1 MKPGAERAA
10 ALRGALVD
18 NAAAIVLTDP
28 VNIAWLCGFDGS
40 NAVVVVDAHSMHLCT
55 DGRYATQAPAQ
66 AAAHG
71 ADLAVVVDS
80 DAVAAAVAFLAA
92 GPVALEADHITW
104 AAQRRLAEATDVEL
118 VATSG
123 LVAGLRARKDP
134 DELDRIRRAAAITD
148 AALADVV
155 ALAGTGCTEKA
166 LAAALDDAIRRHG
179 GSGPAYET
187 IVASGSNAALPHAR
201 PTDRIIEPGDLVIID
216 VGCLYRGY
224 RSDMTRSFVVGEP
237 DLHQRHLLEAV
248 LAAQQ
253 AGIAAVGPGVSARA
267 VDTACRDALASVDLA
282 DRFIHGTGHGVGL
295 AIHERPAINSRT
307 DDILEVGM
315 VVTVEPGVYLEGSGG
330 VRWEDLL
337 VVTTDGAEVLTS
349 SPKPFA
355 VPVSA
360 PVGAPAGDGGPVQ

>member
-1 MKPGAERAA
+1 MSPGAGRAA
-10 ALRGALVD
+10 ALREALVGHT
-18 NAAAIVLTDP
+18 AAIVLTDP
-28 VNIAWLCGFDGS
+28 TNIAWLCGFDGS
-40 NAVVVVDAHSMHLCT
+40 NAIVVVDADSMHLCT

-71 ADLAVVVDS
+71 ADLDVIVDP
-80 DAVAAAVAFLAA
+80 DAVGAAAALLTS

-104 AAQRRLAEATDVEL
+104 AVQRRLADAVDTEL
-118 VATSG
+118 VATTG

-134 DELDRIRRAAAITD
+134 DELDRIRCAAAITD
-148 AALADVV
+148 AALAEVV
-155 ALAGTGCTEKA
+155 ALAGTGCTESA
-166 LAAALDDAIRRHG
+166 LASALDDAIRRHG

-187 IVASGSNAALPHAR
+187 IVASGPNAALPHAR
-201 PTDRIIEPGDLVIID
+201 PTDRTIEPGDLVIID

-237 DLHQRHLLEAV
+237 DDHQRHLLEAV

-267 VDTACRDALASVDLA
+267 VDTACRSALASVDLA
-282 DRFIHGTGHGVGL
+282 DLFIHGTGHGVGL
-295 AIHERPAINSRT
+295 DIHERPALNSRT

-337 VVTTDGAEVLTS
+337 VVTADGAEVLTS

-355 VPVSA
+355 VPVA
-360 PVGAPAGDGGPVQ
+360 APAAVPAGEGGPVQ